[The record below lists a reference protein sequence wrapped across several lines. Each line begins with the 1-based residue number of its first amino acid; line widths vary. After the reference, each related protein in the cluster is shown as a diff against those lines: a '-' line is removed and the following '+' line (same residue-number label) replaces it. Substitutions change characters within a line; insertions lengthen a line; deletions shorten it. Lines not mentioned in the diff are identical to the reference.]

1 MTLRPGQGT
10 AGGLAGGDVMIIG
23 GVVEIAFGINAA
35 GHPGGPVAAP
45 LAEGPGPGSGCR
57 VAPAAVGFTVGGRL
71 LPAGSVGLA
80 PQQGLAAVHG
90 RSAPGDQLAGP
101 GDGFVGPLLDA
112 GRGQPGVPQ
121 QPVDSG
127 LPAVGE
133 DIPLVG
139 LGLALIGEG
148 LPLVGPRFTIVGRR
162 FPRIS
167 QAVTPVGGVL
177 PGPGI
182 CVTGPGLTAG

>member
-1 MTLRPGQGT
+1 
-10 AGGLAGGDVMIIG
+10 MIIG
-23 GVVEIAFGINAA
+23 GPVEIVFGINA
-35 GHPGGPVAAP
+35 GGVTRGTGRDIADR
-45 LAEGPGPGSGCR
+45 GRRPGSGGG
-57 VAPAAVGFTVGGRL
+57 VAPAAVGFAVGGRL

-121 QPVDSG
+121 EPVHSG

-133 DIPLVG
+133 DIPVVG
-139 LGLALIGEG
+139 LGLTLIGEG
-148 LPLVGPRFTIVGRR
+148 LPLVGPRFTIVGLR

-167 QAVTPVGGVL
+167 QAVTLVGGVL

>member
-1 MTLRPGQGT
+1 
-10 AGGLAGGDVMIIG
+10 MIIG
-23 GVVEIAFGINAA
+23 GLVQIAFGINA
-35 GHPGGPVAAP
+35 GGGRDIADR
-45 LAEGPGPGSGCR
+45 GRRPGSGGR
-57 VAPAAVGFTVGGRL
+57 VAPAAVGLAVGGQL
-71 LPAGSVGLA
+71 LPACSAGLA

-90 RSAPGDQLAGP
+90 RGAPGDQLAGP

-121 QPVDSG
+121 EPVDCG

-139 LGLALIGEG
+139 LGLALIGQG
-148 LPLVGPRFTIVGRR
+148 VPLVGPRFTIVGVR

-167 QAVTPVGGVL
+167 QAVTLVGGVL

>member
-1 MTLRPGQGT
+1 
-10 AGGLAGGDVMIIG
+10 MIIG
-23 GVVEIAFGINAA
+23 GLVEIVFGINAA

-45 LAEGPGPGSGCR
+45 LAEVHAQAQGA
-57 VAPAAVGFTVGGRL
+57 APRL
-71 LPAGSVGLA
+71 LRSVSRSVADCSRPARWA
-80 PQQGLAAVHG
+80 WR
-90 RSAPGDQLAGP
+90 RSKASQRSMAEALRAISWRDRVMASWARCWTLVVVSPES
-101 GDGFVGPLLDA
+101 
-112 GRGQPGVPQ
+112 RSSRSN
-121 QPVDSG
+121 SG

>member
-1 MTLRPGQGT
+1 
-10 AGGLAGGDVMIIG
+10 MIIG
-23 GVVEIAFGINAA
+23 GVAGIAFGINAA
-35 GHPGGPVAAP
+35 GYPRGPVAAP
-45 LAEGPGPGSGCR
+45 LAEVRAQAQG
-57 VAPAAVGFTVGGRL
+57 AASRL
-71 LPAGSVGLA
+71 LRSVSRSVADCSRPARWA
-80 PQQGLAAVHG
+80 WR
-90 RSAPGDQLAGP
+90 RSKASQRSMAKALRAISWRDRVMASW
-101 GDGFVGPLLDA
+101 A
-112 GRGQPGVPQ
+112 RCWTRGQPGVPQ
-121 QPVDSG
+121 EPVDSG

-148 LPLVGPRFTIVGRR
+148 LPLVGPCFTIVGRR

-167 QAVTPVGGVL
+167 QAVTLVGGVL